1 MNKDA
6 QWRQLLSF
14 LHLAFFF
21 FFFWAAVQGGGEDEW
36 AGRLLL

>member
-6 QWRQLLSF
+6 QWRRLLSF
-14 LHLAFFF
+14 LHLAFF